1 MISRTTISKQEPH
14 GPTPPRHAR
23 TFMAP
28 TKDTRQLNWFLAWAV
43 VFCDIGTSVYYVP
56 GILYGHVRDATPFFV
71 LLTTGGFI
79 LLSLKYI
86 EISWRNPEGGGV
98 VTITTKAFGPMW
110 GCLGGMLIVV
120 DYFLTTAI
128 SAVAGFQYIGSVFPA
143 LDAHVVLLACAGV
156 AVLCVLNIVGI
167 RESATVAL
175 AMACTS
181 FLVNL
186 FVIGCAVLTM
196 EIGAWHAVLS
206 KLGSGEGIS
215 HYELLVGFSSAW
227 LAFSGLES
235 ISQLSPTMRFPLRR
249 TARRAM
255 IAVIITMVITSPVL
269 TALSIGLLPEHLKAT
284 ESERFISELGTIVGG
299 WTLKLAVVVSA
310 SSLLL
315 FASNTAIIG
324 SYHVFLALVN
334 SGFLPKIL
342 SVRNPTFN
350 TPHVAVGIAT
360 LVPGFIILFSQGE
373 MKLLGDM
380 YAFGLLGAFVFS
392 SLSLD
397 SIRWRLGR
405 RDPAFWLGVFTTMMV
420 MVAWGVNLVE
430 KHLATYFGGAVT
442 ALGMLVAV
450 GVRRAWF
457 LDLLIQVPFIQ
468 RLQARAYRASE
479 DLVEDELKG
488 LMTLAEAVE
497 VKPLYSSST
506 LLALR
511 DESPRLIQEGITRA
525 RGKGE
530 SALYC
535 IYVEEWPGLFAGATP
550 HAPNEEGLRTL
561 RAALQAVREKNI
573 EIIPIWAVSHNA
585 AEAIANAAKALE
597 VDSVIIGAS
606 RRNAFYHMLRG
617 HVVKGLMKKL
627 PRNCHLMISN

>member
-1 MISRTTISKQEPH
+1 MQ
-14 GPTPPRHAR
+14 
-23 TFMAP
+23 P

-56 GILYGHVRDATPFFV
+56 GILYGHVKDATPFFV

-110 GCLGGMLIVV
+110 GCLGGMLITV

-128 SAVAGFQYIGSVFPA
+128 SAVAGFQYIGSGFPA
-143 LDAHVVLLACAGV
+143 LDAHIVLLACIGV
-156 AVLCVLNIVGI
+156 GILAVLNVVGI
-167 RESATVAL
+167 RESAAVAL
-175 AMACTS
+175 VMAGAS
-181 FLVNL
+181 FVVNL
-186 FVIGCAVLTM
+186 VVIVLALFTM
-196 EIGAWHAVLS
+196 DTQQWSTVIS
-206 KLGSGEGIS
+206 RLGTGSGIS
-215 HYELLVGFSSAW
+215 HYQLLVGFSSAW

-235 ISQLSPTMRFPLRR
+235 ISQLSPAMRLPLRHTTR
-249 TARRAM
+249 WAM
-255 IAVIITMVITSPVL
+255 AAVMITMVVTSPVL
-269 TALSIGLLPEHLKAT
+269 TALSIGLLPEHFKAA
-284 ESERFISELGTIVGG
+284 ESERFISELGRIVGG
-299 WTLKLAVVVSA
+299 FGVKLAVVLTA

-324 SYHVFLALVN
+324 SYHVFLALVK
-334 SGFLPKIL
+334 GEFLPKII
-342 SVRNPTFN
+342 SMRSKTFN
-350 TPHVAVGIAT
+350 TPHIAIVIAT
-360 LVPGFIILFSQGE
+360 AIPILVILGSGGE
-373 MKLLGDM
+373 MKILGDM

-397 SIRWRLGR
+397 SIRWNLGR
-405 RDPAFWLGVFTTMMV
+405 RDLGFWIGVLTTLMV

-430 KHLATYFGGAVT
+430 KQLATIFGGGVT
-442 ALGMLVAV
+442 AIGMLVAV

-457 LDLLIQVPFIQ
+457 VDWLVKIPVIQ

-488 LMTLAEAVE
+488 LVTLAEAVE

-511 DESPRLIQEGITRA
+511 DESPRLIQEGITRTKG
-525 RGKGE
+525 RGE

-535 IYVEEWPGLFAGATP
+535 IYVEEWPGLFAGDTP
-550 HAPNEEGLRTL
+550 HAPNEQGVLTL
-561 RAALQAVREKNI
+561 KAAVQAVREKNI
-573 EIIPIWAVSHNA
+573 EIIPIWTVSHNA
-585 AEAIANAAKALE
+585 AEAIANAAKALD
-597 VDSVIIGAS
+597 VDTVLIGAS
-606 RRNAFYHMLRG
+606 RRSAIYHMLRG
-617 HVVKGLMKKL
+617 HVLKGLTKKL
-627 PRNCHLMISN
+627 PRDCHLMICN

>member
-1 MISRTTISKQEPH
+1 
-14 GPTPPRHAR
+14 
-23 TFMAP
+23 MAP

-56 GILYGHVRDATPFFV
+56 GILYGHVKDATPFFV

-86 EISWRNPEGGGV
+86 EIAWRNPEGGGV

-110 GCLGGMLIVV
+110 GCLGGMLIIV

-128 SAVAGFQYIGSVFPA
+128 SAVAGFQYMGSAFTVLDDHIVLFACGGIG
-143 LDAHVVLLACAGV
+143 VLAA
-156 AVLCVLNIVGI
+156 LNIVGI
-167 RESATVAL
+167 RESATVSL
-175 AMACTS
+175 IMAGAS

-186 FVIGCAVLTM
+186 LIIILALFTM
-196 EIGAWHAVLS
+196 NGAEWTSVLS
-206 KLGSGEGIS
+206 RLSAGQGIS
-215 HYELLVGFSSAW
+215 HYELLVGFASAW

-235 ISQLSPTMRFPLRR
+235 ISQLSPAMRFPLRR

-255 IAVIITMVITSPVL
+255 IAVIVTMVITSPIL

-284 ESERFISELGTIVGG
+284 ESERFISELGMIVGG
-299 WTLKLAVVVSA
+299 FSVKLAVVVSA
-310 SSLLL
+310 STLLL

-334 SGFLPKIL
+334 SGFMPKIIAM
-342 SVRNPTFN
+342 RDPTFN
-350 TPHVAVGIAT
+350 TPRIAIAIAT
-360 LVPGFIILFSQGE
+360 VIPALIIIFSAGE

-397 SIRWRLGR
+397 KIRWQLGR
-405 RDPAFWLGVFTTMMV
+405 RDPGFWLGVLTTFMV
-420 MVAWGVNLVE
+420 MVAWGINLVE
-430 KHLATYFGGAVT
+430 KELATYFGGAVT
-442 ALGMLVAV
+442 LIGMLVAV

-457 LDLLIQVPFIQ
+457 MDLLVQVPWVQ

-479 DLVEDELKG
+479 ELVEDELKG
-488 LMTLAEAVE
+488 LMTLAEAVD

-511 DESPRLIQEGITRA
+511 DEAPRLIQEGITRA
-525 RGKGE
+525 KGKGE
-530 SALYC
+530 SAVYC

-550 HAPNEEGLRTL
+550 HTPNEQGVRTL
-561 RAALQAVREKNI
+561 TAALQAVREKNI
-573 EIIPIWAVSHNA
+573 EIIPIWTVSHNA
-585 AEAIANAAKALE
+585 AQAIVNAAKALE
-597 VDSVIIGAS
+597 VDTVMIGAS
-606 RRNAFYHMLRG
+606 RRSAFYHMLRG
-617 HVVKGLMKKL
+617 HVVKGLMKNL
-627 PRNCHLMISN
+627 PRDCHLLISN

>member
-1 MISRTTISKQEPH
+1 MQ
-14 GPTPPRHAR
+14 PTR
-23 TFMAP
+23 
-28 TKDTRQLNWFLAWAV
+28 DTRQLNWFLAWAV

-56 GILYGHVRDATPFFV
+56 GILYGHVGDATPFFV

-110 GCLGGMLIVV
+110 GCLGGMLITV

-128 SAVAGFQYIGSVFPA
+128 SAVAGFQYIGSAFPFI
-143 LDAHVVLLACAGV
+143 DAHIVLLACLGIGAL
-156 AVLCVLNIVGI
+156 AVLNIVGI

-175 AMACTS
+175 VMACS
-181 FLVNL
+181 AFLVNL
-186 FVIGCAVLTM
+186 IVMGAAFIGMDASQWSVVISNLGTGRA
-196 EIGAWHAVLS
+196 LS
-206 KLGSGEGIS
+206 S
-215 HYELLVGFSSAW
+215 YDLLVGFASAW

-235 ISQLSPTMRFPLRR
+235 ISQLSPAMRLPLRKTTR
-249 TARRAM
+249 YAM
-255 IAVIITMVITSPVL
+255 AAVIVTMVITSPIL
-269 TALSIGLLPEHLKAT
+269 TALSIGLLPEHFKAT
-284 ESERFISELGTIVGG
+284 ESERFISELGFIAGG
-299 WTLKLAVVVSA
+299 LGVKLAVVLTA

-315 FASNTAIIG
+315 FAANTAIIG
-324 SYHVFLALVN
+324 SYHVFMALAR
-334 SGFLPKIL
+334 SEFLPKIM
-342 SVRNPTFN
+342 SIRNAKFN
-350 TPHVAVGIAT
+350 TPHIAIGIAT
-360 LVPGFIILFSQGE
+360 AVPAAVVFATQGE
-373 MKLLGDM
+373 MRLLGDM

-397 SIRWRLGR
+397 KIRWNLGR
-405 RDPAFWLGVFTTMMV
+405 RDLGFWIGVMTTGMV
-420 MVAWGVNLVE
+420 VVAWAVNLVE
-430 KHLATYFGGAVT
+430 KEMATYFGGAVT
-442 ALGMLVAV
+442 AVGMLTAV

-457 LDLLIQVPFIQ
+457 IDLLVQIPFIE

-479 DLVEDELKG
+479 TLVEEELKG

-511 DESPRLIQEGITRA
+511 DDSPRLIQEGITRA
-525 RGKGE
+525 IGRGE

-535 IYVEEWPGLFAGATP
+535 IYVEEWPGLFAGETP
-550 HAPNEEGLRTL
+550 HAPNEQGVQTL
-561 RAALQAVREKNI
+561 KAVLQALREKQI

-585 AEAIANAAKALE
+585 AEAIAKAASALD
-597 VDSVIIGAS
+597 VDAVIIGAS
-606 RRNAFYHMLRG
+606 RRSAFYHMLRG

-627 PRNCHLMISN
+627 PHDCHLMIIN